1 MDKGENRKL
10 EGENVKKQTKW
21 IIYRV
26 VIICVVVFM
35 VLLSVL

>member
-1 MDKGENRKL
+1 MDKGKNRKL
-10 EGENVKKQTKW
+10 EGEKVKKQTKL

-35 VLLSVL
+35 VLLSIL

>member
-10 EGENVKKQTKW
+10 EGENVKKQTKR